1 MASNAFGRREGI
13 AVDTHVRRLSR
24 RLGLTRHSDP
34 DKIERVLMQLYPRER
49 WLQVSDVLIFHGRR
63 VCHAR
68 SPRCDQCPVTDLCP
82 SAFRF
87 DTKLATAQALIGH
100 APRRDHRP
108 RCPGSSSSS
117 TQTASPATPS
127 GCETTSTAPA
137 CGWRGQASSSGVRTD
152 LGAHDAA
159 VLEALGVLVAVDDA
173 GERRLLERRLRQLQ
187 ALERLQALVER
198 ELADLYPG
206 ARGQSSPP
214 SSSGASDTSIPPSS
228 S

>member
-1 MASNAFGRREGI
+1 MSRIELELYADRLARHAERLRDD
-13 AVDTHVRRLSR
+13 VDGARL
-24 RLGLTRHSDP
+24 RLAWAGLEQR
-34 DKIERVLMQLYPRER
+34 
-49 WLQVSDVLIFHGRR
+49 
-63 VCHAR
+63 
-68 SPRCDQCPVTDLCP
+68 
-82 SAFRF
+82 
-87 DTKLATAQALIGH
+87 
-100 APRRDHRP
+100 
-108 RCPGSSSSS
+108 
-117 TQTASPATPS
+117 
-127 GCETTSTAPA
+127 
-137 CGWRGQASSSGVRTD
+137 VRTD

-206 ARGQSSPP
+206 RGQSSPP